1 MISLAFGVATVVAAL
16 AVWWWTPKLR
26 AWVPSLG
33 LLVAVLTVVPPHQ
46 SVVFGIG
53 ADDALFLLG
62 LVLLMPGALRHGR
75 LERVPFGRTL
85 AVGVGLLA
93 AGACVSSFVNAETL
107 PETVG
112 LLLRGP
118 GRVLL
123 YLVMVVV
130 VLAQTPRGLTRY
142 VVGRALAGVGIF
154 ESAFSLVAYVVGFPG
169 GFGLQEASGNTT
181 LVGEIPGRVTGT
193 LDLSPNFLGALLVL
207 SIPVTCGIALDA
219 RSSRHRTGWAGGVAV
234 QAIAL
239 VLTYTRSSLAVTIVA
254 CVVLLVLAHR
264 RTGLLE
270 GLRRHRVWALT
281 GGAVAVLGLV
291 ALLVFTPLLDRVLHD
306 RTDRLALYTSALR
319 VFADYPLTGVGPGQQ
334 ATFTAADPERYR
346 ATSFGVAGS
355 NAHNTVLLAAAENG
369 VLGLV
374 GALILNIGLAA
385 VAFAVIRRAREGAR
399 QAGVARA
406 EPLGIGVAV
415 LAFLTQGMAN
425 NLFTVTL
432 TASALVMLVA
442 GCALPWLSDT
452 TAEPV
457 GEEVEAD
464 KTIAAASPSRSDR

>member
-1 MISLAFGVATVVAAL
+1 MISLAFGVAAVVAAL
-16 AVWWWTPKLR
+16 AVWRWTPTLR
-26 AWVPSLG
+26 RWTPSFG

-46 SVVFGIG
+46 TVAFGIG

-62 LVLLMPGALRHGR
+62 LVVLLPGAVRRGR
-75 LERVPFGRTL
+75 LDRVPFGRTL
-85 AVGVGLLA
+85 VVGVGLVA
-93 AGACVSSFVNAETL
+93 AGACVSSFVNAETV

-112 LLLRGP
+112 MLLRGP
-118 GRVLL
+118 ARVLL
-123 YLVMVVV
+123 YLVMAVV
-130 VLAQTPRGLTRY
+130 VLAQTPRDLTRY

-169 GFGLQEASGNTT
+169 GFGLQEASGNTA

-219 RSSRHRTGWAGGVAV
+219 TSTRHRIGWLAGVVV
-234 QAIAL
+234 QGIAL
-239 VLTYTRSSLAVTIVA
+239 VLTYTRSSLAVTVVA
-254 CVVLLVLAHR
+254 CLLLLVLTR
-264 RTGLLE
+264 RLAGLVDV
-270 GLRRHRVWALT
+270 LRQRRRWALA
-281 GGAVAVLGLV
+281 GGAVAAVGV
-291 ALLVFTPLLDRVLHD
+291 AALLVWTPLLDRVLHD

-319 VFADYPLTGVGPGQQ
+319 VFADYPLTGVGPGEQ

-374 GALILNIGLAA
+374 GALLVNVGLAA
-385 VAFAVIRRAREGAR
+385 VAITVIRRARER
-399 QAGVARA
+399 AGLARA

-415 LAFLTQGMAN
+415 LAFLIQGMAN

-442 GCALPWLSDT
+442 GCALPWLAEDPRVE
-452 TAEPV
+452 EPV
-457 GEEVEAD
+457 TELGPDPLA
-464 KTIAAASPSRSDR
+464 RQM